1 MYAGFFERQE
11 KEIREQRKVEK
22 VRLDENMDYMAIQA
36 LSIESRQKL
45 AAARPLSLGQ
55 AARVPGIRPV
65 DITVLMHWL
74 ENH

>member
-1 MYAGFFERQE
+1 MKQKE

-22 VRLDENMDYMAIQA
+22 VRLDENMDYMSIQA

-45 AAARPLSLGQ
+45 SQAKPLTLGQ
-55 AARVPGIRPV
+55 ASRVPGIRPV

-74 ENH
+74 DNH